1 MVLPLVPLFAAAKAA
16 KTALSAT
23 KSVSRAG
30 RTIAGATS
38 RVASSAAIPK
48 QNTSMFMQQKLPMMQ
63 SQPLPMMQSQPL
75 PMMQP
80 QPLSMMQGTRPKVS
94 TFINAK
100 TPWVLQKTFIPLW
113 PSDIFRTYSRWFVL
127 WLLWYWTPLH
137 KHLKTVV
144 GRSASNIIRRTLSIL
159 FILYT
164 YHKRLNK

>member
-1 MVLPLVPLFAAAKAA
+1 MVLPLVQLFAAAKAA
-16 KTALSAT
+16 KTARSAT

-48 QNTSMFMQQKLPMMQ
+48 QNTSMFMQQK
-63 SQPLPMMQSQPL
+63 LPMMQSQPL